1 MSDFENAVEKFYGLY
16 KTAMLGKCNTPQPG
30 YFEFRE
36 RAKWDA
42 WNKVNMTKEQ
52 AQQAYVELL
61 STVSVAQ
68 KEGEI
73 AEGDE
78 KLEGVKVS
86 VMVNEGAVPSQNTIF
101 DHIQNGDINKVK
113 EHLPCNLV
121 DANGMTPLM
130 WAADGG
136 HLEIMKLLNTD
147 LDVQDLD
154 GNTALHY
161 ALLSENQECADYLI
175 SKGARQD
182 IMNSDNETA
191 LSLK

>member
-1 MSDFENAVEKFYGLY
+1 MQFYGLY
-16 KTAMLGKCNTPQPG
+16 KTAIIGKCNIPQPG

-42 WNKVNMTKEQ
+42 WNKIDLTKEQ
-52 AQQAYVELL
+52 AQQAYIDLL
-61 STVSVAQ
+61 NTVLVGQ
-68 KEGEI
+68 NQGEI
-73 AEGDE
+73 AQGDE

-86 VMVNEGAVPSQNTIF
+86 VMTSEHTTPAASTIF
-101 DHIQNGDINKVK
+101 DFIQNGDIAKVK
-113 EHLPCNLV
+113 ELLPCNSV

-136 HLEIMKLLNTD
+136 HLEIMKLIDTD
-147 LDVQDLD
+147 LDAQDFD

-161 ALLSENQECADYLI
+161 ALLSENRECAEYLI
-175 SKGARQD
+175 SKDARQD